1 MTNNTRPDELMHYG
15 VLGMKWGVR
24 RYQNPDGSLTSAG
37 QKKYNKMSP
46 DKVRKKMQ
54 KAVNQARG
62 ERYGKSNRWMHG
74 YGIGEQSDKV
84 HAKQQKDYKDWQN
97 SEAYK
102 KAVRDSKRVDKL
114 YEQGKISVEK
124 YDAMYDSAWK
134 EARKT
139 RPVSNSYAIQGK
151 GRTYTDN
158 YVQTTGK
165 QLTIAYLN
173 DLGFNDST
181 AKHIESI
188 IRKSGKQ
195 TLD

>member
-1 MTNNTRPDELMHYG
+1 MYG
-15 VLGMKWGVR
+15 R
-24 RYQNPDGSLTSAG
+24 
-37 QKKYNKMSP
+37 
-46 DKVRKKMQ
+46 
-54 KAVNQARG
+54 
-62 ERYGKSNRWMHG
+62 
-74 YGIGEQSDKV
+74 GIGEQSDKV
-84 HAKQQKDYKDWQN
+84 HAKQQKDYKDWKN

-102 KAVRDSKRVDKL
+102 KAVRDTKRADKL
-114 YEQGKISVEK
+114 YGQGKISVEK

-134 EARKT
+134 DARKT
-139 RPVSNSYAIQGK
+139 RPVSNSYVIQGK
-151 GRTYTDN
+151 GRTYADN

>member
-1 MTNNTRPDELMHYG
+1 MPNNTRPDELIHYG

-24 RYQNPDGSLTSAG
+24 RYQNKDGSLTSAG
-37 QKKYNKMSP
+37 QKKYGKMSP

-62 ERYGKSNRWMHG
+62 ERHGKSNRWMYG
-74 YGIGEQSDKV
+74 RGIGEQSDKV
-84 HAKQQKDYKDWQN
+84 HAKQQKDYKDWKN

-102 KAVRDSKRVDKL
+102 KAVRDTKRADEL
-114 YEQGKISVEK
+114 YGQGKISAEK

-134 EARKT
+134 DARKT
-139 RPVSNSYAIQGK
+139 RPVSNSYVIQGK
-151 GRTYTDN
+151 GRTYADN